1 MLRSTVTR
9 KMSADRDSR
18 RRIEVANLESGRGG
32 AENESLWEAPPRQ
45 PSSVP
50 ALRNASLQRHAEDE
64 EKQQQP
70 RQFHGVYLAYFS
82 LPLSPPLEQKTERN
96 RELVQGKNRPVEGG
110 LCSVLCQAAGNCIY
124 SIASVMDYG
133 SMH

>member
-18 RRIEVANLESGRGG
+18 RRIEVANLVSGGG
-32 AENESLWEAPPRQ
+32 CAEDESLWEAPPRE

-82 LPLSPPLEQKTERN
+82 LPLSLLPLNKRRRETENWYKERIAQW
-96 RELVQGKNRPVEGG
+96 REVCIVSCAKL
-110 LCSVLCQAAGNCIY
+110 QAIVF
-124 SIASVMDYG
+124 IV
-133 SMH
+133 